1 MSRTHRHSIR
11 RTRLVDL
18 VDVDNLEL
26 HPELVPRVHASTED
40 QLRAVLEA
48 VIRGHRWQLVAAARR
63 HLRGDRGYAEDLV
76 QDLCVDA
83 LRGRLPL
90 PADPTEAL
98 VALVREVIERCEG
111 GAS

>member
-11 RTRLVDL
+11 RTRLVDF
-18 VDVDNLEL
+18 VDVENLEL
-26 HPELVPRVHASTED
+26 HPELVPPVQASTEA

-63 HLRGDRGYAEDLV
+63 HLRGDCGYAEDLV
-76 QDLCVDA
+76 QDLCVDT
-83 LRGRLPL
+83 LRGHLPL

-98 VALVREVIERCEG
+98 VALLREVIERCEG
-111 GAS
+111 GAC